1 MAGPVT
7 ARRASALA
15 ALGAVAATALVLGA
29 CAPPAG
35 LSPDAFGSAP
45 DAVVADPGVT
55 HVHAL
60 DVDERAGVARIA
72 THYGIYAAEL
82 VDDGSAQA
90 ARVGE
95 WQGDAMG
102 MARAGDSILFSGHP
116 AEGEPGP
123 ANLGVVAFADDGTTS
138 VIALDGEVDFH
149 AMAAHGSR
157 VAGWDSATGA
167 VFLSDDG
174 GATWNTGAVTPIR
187 SLAWAPDGVTLLGTT
202 ADGLV
207 ASTDGGATFDLVDGA
222 PLLVLL
228 ANNEADAAL
237 PRVVGIDT
245 EGVIHVS
252 ADGREWSAVE
262 ESPILPEAIAVTV
275 SGRIAIADTSLAL
288 VSDADGRNWQ
298 SLFRY

>member
-1 MAGPVT
+1 MT
-7 ARRASALA
+7 ARRASTVAVGA
-15 ALGAVAATALVLGA
+15 AAVALSLAA

-35 LSPDAFGSAP
+35 LTPDGFAP
-45 DAVVADPGVT
+45 APEAAVADPGVT

-60 DVDERAGVARIA
+60 DVDEQSGLARIA
-72 THYGIYAAEL
+72 THYGIYGAEL
-82 VDDGSAQA
+82 TADGSAQV
-90 ARVGE
+90 ARIGE

-102 MARAGDSILFSGHP
+102 MARVSDSILFSGHP

-174 GATWNTGAVTPIR
+174 GATWNMGAVTPIR
-187 SLAWAPDGVTLLGTT
+187 SLAWASDGVTLLGTT

-252 ADGREWSAVE
+252 ADGREWSAVG
-262 ESPILPEAIAVTV
+262 ESPILPEAIAVTA